1 MVVEAEVRLS
11 EQLQEAIGWKKTATG
26 YEMETTKG
34 KAVLFKRGRE
44 WFISIGG
51 KETSLGKRASFD
63 HAEGVLQDM
72 GARPR

>member
-1 MVVEAEVRLS
+1 MRLS
-11 EQLQEAIGWKKTATG
+11 EELHRSLTEWKKTADG

-34 KAVLFKRGRE
+34 LAKLFVKKGPRGGKK

-51 KETSLGKRASFD
+51 KETSLGRRASFD

-72 GARPR
+72 GAKPL